1 MKRISFLFF
10 LLSLSLFSC
19 KKRNKAFWETDW
31 KAPLIHDSLTLENLL
46 PDSVLVVNSGNYE
59 INVNRSVFEFKLS
72 DFVELP
78 DTTINHKFNM
88 SVNLT
93 VPPGTS
99 FVNNN
104 KEHVIEMPDGIQ
116 LKKIKVKKGGVE
128 LKVFNPIG
136 TKTNFE
142 IQLPGVTLNGQTLV
156 KYFTASAG
164 SVASPSVSSGFVD
177 LSGYELDLTGQNG
190 TSFNR
195 IQSVLKVTSDAAGPT
210 VSVYTTDT
218 ILFQFKME
226 NISLDYARGYFGNKL
241 VSDSISANIQVLNNF
256 TTGLLDVDALNMN
269 LTIENGLKMNG
280 KFKLNALKNINY
292 SGNSVSMSHPNIGV
306 WNNINAATGSNGNI
320 TPSNLMWNFTP
331 LNSNLE
337 QYIENHGATNRID
350 FQIQLNPWGNVSG
363 GWDEIY
369 DEFPLRVKLQGVFPL
384 NIGMSDLIFQ
394 DTFDLKLVNDSE
406 KTHVKSG
413 QLWINA
419 TNAFPFEG
427 QIDLIMLDE
436 NNQVI
441 DVVLGTSPIESGA
454 MGVQQNGIYQK
465 KSEVFFP
472 VSATLASNIGKVK
485 HCVVKLKLN
494 SYNASG
500 QNVKVSIPEK
510 AFFKFKLG
518 ANLTLENKL

>member
-1 MKRISFLFF
+1 M
-10 LLSLSLFSC
+10 
-19 KKRNKAFWETDW
+19 
-31 KAPLIHDSLTLENLL
+31 
-46 PDSVLVVNSGNYE
+46 
-59 INVNRSVFEFKLS
+59 
-72 DFVELP
+72 
-78 DTTINHKFNM
+78 
-88 SVNLT
+88 
-93 VPPGTS
+93 
-99 FVNNN
+99 
-104 KEHVIEMPDGIQ
+104 
-116 LKKIKVKKGGVE
+116 
-128 LKVFNPIG
+128 
-136 TKTNFE
+136 
-142 IQLPGVTLNGQTLV
+142 
-156 KYFTASAG
+156 
-164 SVASPSVSSGFVD
+164 
-177 LSGYELDLTGQNG
+177 
-190 TSFNR
+190 
-195 IQSVLKVTSDAAGPT
+195 
-210 VSVYTTDT
+210 
-218 ILFQFKME
+218 
-226 NISLDYARGYFGNKL
+226 
-241 VSDSISANIQVLNNF
+241 LNNF

-292 SGNSVSMSHPNIGV
+292 SGNSVSLSHPNIGV

-350 FQIQLNPWGNVSG
+350 FQLQLNPWGNVSG

-427 QIDLIMLDE
+427 KIDLIMLDA

-441 DVVLGTSPIESGA
+441 DVVSGTSPIESGA
-454 MGVQQNGIYQK
+454 MGIQQNGIYQK

-472 VSATLASNIGKVK
+472 VSATLASNIGNVK